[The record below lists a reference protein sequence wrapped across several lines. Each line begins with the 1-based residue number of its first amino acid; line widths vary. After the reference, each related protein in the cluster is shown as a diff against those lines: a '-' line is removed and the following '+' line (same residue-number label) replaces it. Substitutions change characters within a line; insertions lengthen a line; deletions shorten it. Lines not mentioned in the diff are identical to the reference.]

1 MYAKPPKKLLIMNI
15 LDILRRYTDESHRLS
30 QNDILEI
37 LEREY
42 QMKTERKA
50 VKRNLMDLIEFG
62 YDIEYSDSL
71 RMIKGRNGE
80 FEESHILTDF
90 YLNHEFTDSE
100 LRLLVDSVM
109 FSTHIPSEQ
118 SQRLVKKLKGLSNIY
133 FDSRVRYIVK
143 PPVEKTDNRQL
154 FYNIELLDE
163 AISQG
168 KKVRF
173 HYTEYHSDKK
183 LHNRRRANGTVR
195 DYVINPYHM
204 AAREGKYYLICNYDK
219 YDDVTNYRID
229 RICDIE
235 ILDEAAKP
243 FESLPESNGQR
254 LDIKDYMTKHPY
266 MFASE
271 DVRAVFRIDKIILSD
286 TIDMFGKNIRL
297 TDETDEQIT
306 VSVKVN
312 EMAVE
317 QFAKAFTPF
326 VEIIAPKR
334 LREQMID
341 NMRIGLEKYK
351 NNKER

>member
-15 LDILRRYTDESHRLS
+15 LDILRKYTDENHRLS

-71 RMIKGRNGE
+71 RMIKGRSGE
-80 FEESHILTDF
+80 LEESHILTDF

-109 FSTHIPSEQ
+109 FSTHISREQ

-133 FDSRVRYIVK
+133 FDSRVRYIIK

-163 AISQG
+163 AISKG
-168 KKVRF
+168 RKVRF

-183 LHNRRRANGTVR
+183 PHKRRRADGTVR
-195 DYVINPYHM
+195 EYVINPYHM

-235 ILDEAAKP
+235 ILDEATKP
-243 FESLPESNGQR
+243 FESLPESNGRR
-254 LDIKDYMTKHPY
+254 LDIRDYMTKHPY

-271 DVRAVFRIDKIILSD
+271 DIRAVFRIDKIILSD

-306 VSVKVN
+306 VTVTVN

-317 QFAKAFTPF
+317 QFAKSFTPF

-341 NMRIGLEKYK
+341 NMRIGLEKYL
-351 NNKER
+351 E

>member
-1 MYAKPPKKLLIMNI
+1 MGLKLW
-15 LDILRRYTDESHRLS
+15 
-30 QNDILEI
+30 
-37 LEREY
+37 
-42 QMKTERKA
+42 
-50 VKRNLMDLIEFG
+50 
-62 YDIEYSDSL
+62 
-71 RMIKGRNGE
+71 
-80 FEESHILTDF
+80 
-90 YLNHEFTDSE
+90 
-100 LRLLVDSVM
+100 
-109 FSTHIPSEQ
+109 
-118 SQRLVKKLKGLSNIY
+118 
-133 FDSRVRYIVK
+133 IV
-143 PPVEKTDNRQL
+143 
-154 FYNIELLDE
+154 
-163 AISQG
+163 
-168 KKVRF
+168 
-173 HYTEYHSDKK
+173 
-183 LHNRRRANGTVR
+183 
-195 DYVINPYHM
+195 
-204 AAREGKYYLICNYDK
+204 ICNYDK

-235 ILDEAAKP
+235 ILDEAVKQ
-243 FESLPESNGQR
+243 FESLPESNGQK

>member
-1 MYAKPPKKLLIMNI
+1 M
-15 LDILRRYTDESHRLS
+15 
-30 QNDILEI
+30 
-37 LEREY
+37 
-42 QMKTERKA
+42 
-50 VKRNLMDLIEFG
+50 
-62 YDIEYSDSL
+62 
-71 RMIKGRNGE
+71 
-80 FEESHILTDF
+80 EESHILTDF

-109 FSTHIPSEQ
+109 FSTHISREQ

-133 FDSRVRYIVK
+133 FDSRVRYIIK

-163 AISQG
+163 AISKG
-168 KKVRF
+168 RKVRF

-183 LHNRRRANGTVR
+183 PHKRRRADGTVR
-195 DYVINPYHM
+195 EYVINPYHM
-204 AAREGKYYLICNYDK
+204 AAREGKYYLICNYNK

-235 ILDEAAKP
+235 ILDEATKP
-243 FESLPESNGQR
+243 FESLPESNGRR
-254 LDIKDYMTKHPY
+254 LDIRDYMTKHPY

-271 DVRAVFRIDKIILSD
+271 DIRAVFRIDKIILSD

-306 VSVKVN
+306 VTVTVN

-317 QFAKAFTPF
+317 QFAKSFTPF

-341 NMRIGLEKYK
+341 NMRIGLEKYL
-351 NNKER
+351 E

>member
-90 YLNHEFTDSE
+90 YLNHEFTD
-100 LRLLVDSVM
+100 
-109 FSTHIPSEQ
+109 IPSEQ

-235 ILDEAAKP
+235 ILDEAVKQ
-243 FESLPESNGQR
+243 FESLPESNGQK

>member
-1 MYAKPPKKLLIMNI
+1 MHFQFSIYNI
-15 LDILRRYTDESHRLS
+15 I
-30 QNDILEI
+30 
-37 LEREY
+37 
-42 QMKTERKA
+42 
-50 VKRNLMDLIEFG
+50 
-62 YDIEYSDSL
+62 
-71 RMIKGRNGE
+71 
-80 FEESHILTDF
+80 
-90 YLNHEFTDSE
+90 
-100 LRLLVDSVM
+100 
-109 FSTHIPSEQ
+109 
-118 SQRLVKKLKGLSNIY
+118 
-133 FDSRVRYIVK
+133 K

-163 AISQG
+163 AISKG
-168 KKVRF
+168 RKVRF

-183 LHNRRRANGTVR
+183 PHKRRRADGTVR
-195 DYVINPYHM
+195 NYVINPYHM

-235 ILDEAAKP
+235 ILEEAVKP
-243 FESLPESNGQR
+243 FESLPEANGHKF
-254 LDIKDYMTKHPY
+254 DIKDYMTKHPY

-271 DVRAVFRIDKIILSD
+271 DVRTVFRIDKIILSD

-297 TDETDEQIT
+297 SDETDEQIT
-306 VSVKVN
+306 VTVTVN

-341 NMRIGLEKYK
+341 NLRIGLEKYL
-351 NNKER
+351 E

>member
-15 LDILRRYTDESHRLS
+15 LDILRKYTDENHRLS

-80 FEESHILTDF
+80 LEESHILSDF

-163 AISQG
+163 AISKG
-168 KKVRF
+168 RKVRF
-173 HYTEYHSDKK
+173 HYTEYRSDKK
-183 LHNRRRANGTVR
+183 PH
-195 DYVINPYHM
+195 
-204 AAREGKYYLICNYDK
+204 
-219 YDDVTNYRID
+219 
-229 RICDIE
+229 
-235 ILDEAAKP
+235 
-243 FESLPESNGQR
+243 
-254 LDIKDYMTKHPY
+254 
-266 MFASE
+266 
-271 DVRAVFRIDKIILSD
+271 
-286 TIDMFGKNIRL
+286 
-297 TDETDEQIT
+297 
-306 VSVKVN
+306 
-312 EMAVE
+312 
-317 QFAKAFTPF
+317 
-326 VEIIAPKR
+326 KR
-334 LREQMID
+334 M
-341 NMRIGLEKYK
+341 
-351 NNKER
+351 